1 MFFSWKSCVIAASN
15 CLHFLLFYYLYFAYF
30 WNAWPR
36 SEKDTKE
43 RTDPGRSQSTGP
55 HQHLRDAGLTSQRW
69 QQEEPSS
76 ETHRL
81 TTLWCGAVL
90 PALSAAPNVPSSISS
105 MLISNTKQNATSRAE
120 EGWAAAQHDILTSS
134 WGSIWVLVGE
144 TLRLLP
150 WWRGGMGRR
159 GLSLSYL
166 SLCKLCL
173 RWLSLCPV
181 LVIVNVWHFC
191 QCKEQSLKRQNNSCY
206 SDPNFP
212 EADSLSRHTVCA
224 TLWCFFFSILFYF
237 YFLFCHQRM

>member
-1 MFFSWKSCVIAASN
+1 MTDGYLPDFLELLGNWWSPWFGIGHYSVFLNLRTWVHSNSGLDSACKVFFSWKSCVIAAFN
-15 CLHFLLFYYLYFAYF
+15 CLHFLLFYCLYFACF
-30 WNAWPR
+30 WNVWPR

-90 PALSAAPNVPSSISS
+90 PALSAAPNAPSSISS

-150 WWRGGMGRR
+150 WWRG
-159 GLSLSYL
+159 
-166 SLCKLCL
+166 
-173 RWLSLCPV
+173 
-181 LVIVNVWHFC
+181 
-191 QCKEQSLKRQNNSCY
+191 
-206 SDPNFP
+206 
-212 EADSLSRHTVCA
+212 
-224 TLWCFFFSILFYF
+224 
-237 YFLFCHQRM
+237 